1 MEAEKREQMIL
12 NNLGLVWSIVH
23 RFQGRGCETE
33 DLFQIGTVGL
43 IKAID
48 NFDTSFQVKFST
60 YAVPMITGE
69 IRRHLRDNGMI
80 RVSRSLKESGW
91 QIARARE
98 ELSSRNGREPTLQEL
113 SEHTGLSVEDIV
125 MAIDANAEVDSIYRT
140 VYQGDGQEIQLA
152 DQIADQKNEKEMII
166 NRIFL
171 QEMMNQLEE
180 KEQQLILLRYFR
192 GKTQTEVAK
201 QLCMTQV
208 QVSRLE
214 KKILARM
221 REEG

>member
-125 MAIDANAEVDSIYRT
+125 MAMDANAEVDSIYRT